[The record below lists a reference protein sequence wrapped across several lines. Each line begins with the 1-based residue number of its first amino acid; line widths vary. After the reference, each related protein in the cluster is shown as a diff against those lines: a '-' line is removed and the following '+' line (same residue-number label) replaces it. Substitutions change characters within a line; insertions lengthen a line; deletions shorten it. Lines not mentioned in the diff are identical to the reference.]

1 MASREEVKFEIKES
15 IIKELHGLC
24 DDIMSARTEYS
35 PKPIDMANRVISANC
50 LNAATIKSILNE
62 ISGGC

>member
-1 MASREEVKFEIKES
+1 MSPNEEKRFQVKES

-24 DDIMSARTEYS
+24 DDILSAKTEYS
-35 PKPIDMANRVISANC
+35 PKPLDMANRVISSNC

-62 ISGGC
+62 IDGGC